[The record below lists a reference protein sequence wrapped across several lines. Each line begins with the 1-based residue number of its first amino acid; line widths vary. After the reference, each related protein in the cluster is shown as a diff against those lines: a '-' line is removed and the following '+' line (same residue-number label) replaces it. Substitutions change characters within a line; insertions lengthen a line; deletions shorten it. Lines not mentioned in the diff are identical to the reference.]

1 MRITV
6 NGKTREVNNQ
16 LLSEIL
22 VECGYQQTCFATALN
37 GVFVHRH
44 QRESTRVVQ
53 GDRIEV
59 VTPNAGG

>member
-1 MRITV
+1 MRIII
-6 NGKTREVNNQ
+6 NGKTRKVSNQ

-22 VECGYQQTCFATALN
+22 IECGYQQTHFATALN
-37 GVFVHRH
+37 GAFIHKH
-44 QRESTRVVQ
+44 LRESTRVMP